1 MNESNPLHRRDLGV
15 VCITR
20 YMRSQGVSLSK
31 DSFEFHTASAV
42 LGFSM
47 KFLGGFCKL
56 PSLQLIIMINKMDVE
71 GSLHLLAA
79 EMIMPTIIY

>member
-1 MNESNPLHRRDLGV
+1 
-15 VCITR
+15 
-20 YMRSQGVSLSK
+20 MRSQGVSLSK
-31 DSFEFHTASAV
+31 ESFEFHTASAV

-71 GSLHLLAA
+71 GSLRLLAA
-79 EMIMPTIIY
+79 EMIMPTIIYRGYVLKHEYRVLTYLYYLLT